1 MALKIHRRSFLTAA
15 VALPICLQNAAS
27 QTPNTETEPKMIQKV
42 QISFAQQSFGA
53 TLQDN
58 PTAWDLLRLLPLTL
72 KIEDYGTNEKI
83 IYLPEKLTVA
93 GARTIESPAAGDI
106 CYFAP
111 WGNLALY
118 HGSYG
123 NYPGLI
129 RIGKL
134 DDGPAPLLT
143 TGTFAVELS
152 VIS

>member
-1 MALKIHRRSFLTAA
+1 MMQKLK
-15 VALPICLQNAAS
+15 VD
-27 QTPNTETEPKMIQKV
+27 
-42 QISFAQQSFGA
+42 FAQQSFTA

-58 PTAWDLLRLLPLTL
+58 ATARDLLRLLPIKL

-93 GARTIESPAAGDI
+93 GASTIESPAAGDI

-118 HGSYG
+118 HGPYG

-129 RIGKL
+129 RLGKL
-134 DDGPAPLLT
+134 DGGPAPLLT
-143 TGTFAVELS
+143 AGTFAVELS

>member
-1 MALKIHRRSFLTAA
+1 MPQKIQF
-15 VALPICLQNAAS
+15 
-27 QTPNTETEPKMIQKV
+27 
-42 QISFAQQSFGA
+42 SFADQSFTA

-58 PTAWDLLRLLPLTL
+58 PTARDFLRLLPLDL

-83 IYLPEKLTVA
+83 VYLPEKLTQA
-93 GARTIESPAAGDI
+93 GATAIENPSVGDI

-129 RIGKL
+129 RLGKL
-134 DDGPAPLLT
+134 DGGPAPLLKK
-143 TGTFAVELS
+143 GTFPLQITILS
-152 VIS
+152 